1 MSGKDLKSPYLSLR
15 DLKKT
20 DEYKNVLGLFKEK
33 YAPLIEEVAKKMI
46 YDVVEYESS
55 QHKYVVVNGEI
66 GYEN

>member
-1 MSGKDLKSPYLSLR
+1 MSGEDLKSQYLSLR

-20 DEYKNVLGLFKEK
+20 DEYKNVLGLFKQK

-55 QHKYVVVNGEI
+55 
-66 GYEN
+66 

>member
-1 MSGKDLKSPYLSLR
+1 MLDYIWNHRQERKRMSGDDLKSPYLSLR
-15 DLKKT
+15 VLKKT

-55 QHKYVVVNGEI
+55 
-66 GYEN
+66 